1 MSDRLFISASS
12 GSSMISEAF
21 SARIAQLAMIDSLYI
36 AIMEQ
41 LGEHGIQKVEKMRA
55 AIAKRRM

>member
-1 MSDRLFISASS
+1 
-12 GSSMISEAF
+12 MISEAF

-41 LGEHGIQKVEKMRA
+41 LGECGIQKVEKMRA